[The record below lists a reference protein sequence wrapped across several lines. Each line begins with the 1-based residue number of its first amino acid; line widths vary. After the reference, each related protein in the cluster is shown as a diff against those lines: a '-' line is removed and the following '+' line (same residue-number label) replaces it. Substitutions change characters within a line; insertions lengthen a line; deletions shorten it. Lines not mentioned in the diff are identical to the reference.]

1 MFSSST
7 KSLTKGMYT
16 LVEMSLRLTGL
27 LALMNGVVLMDLMLL
42 SLSIKIFRIRVLS
55 LSFSRLLSLAHSLTA
70 ETSFY
75 RPC

>member
-42 SLSIKIFRIRVLS
+42 SLSIKFFRIRVLS

>member
-16 LVEMSLRLTGL
+16 LVKMSLRLTGL

-42 SLSIKIFRIRVLS
+42 SLSIKFFEFEFS

-70 ETSFY
+70 EASFY